1 MRITNPMVSDTV
13 LRNLQSNLAA
23 LERLQNQLT
32 SGKRINR
39 PSDDPPAVETAL
51 NYHATIA
58 AGEQYLRNM
67 DSATAWLQATDTT
80 LGGANDLLQRARELA
95 VQGANDTLG
104 TDQRAGIA
112 AEVDQLLQQMVE
124 LGNATLKGQRLF
136 AGLKTDA
143 NPFTLNAGPPTTVTY
158 SGDNGQMLREI
169 DVGTTLAINTPGNAT
184 FAPAFAALI
193 SLRDDLRAGNAAALR
208 ATDIPAVDAAL
219 DTVLNTRASV
229 GARVNRLE
237 AAQDRQQ
244 QLQVRIT
251 ELLAK
256 AEDTD
261 YTEAISEF
269 TLQDTVYKASLQAGA
284 KAMQPSLMDY
294 LR

>member
-1 MRITNPMVSDTV
+1 MRVTNPMMSDTV
-13 LRNLQSNLAA
+13 LRNLQTNLAA
-23 LERLQNQLT
+23 LERLQDQLT

-67 DSATAWLQATDTT
+67 DSATGWLQATDAT
-80 LGGANDLLQRARELA
+80 LGEATDLLQRARELA

-104 TDQRAGIA
+104 ADQRTGIA
-112 AEVDQLLQQMVE
+112 AEVDQLLQQMVQ
-124 LGNATLKGQRLF
+124 LGNASLKGQRLF
-136 AGLKTDA
+136 AGLRTDA
-143 NPFTLNAGPPTTVTY
+143 NPFTLNAGPPTTVAY
-158 SGDNGQMLREI
+158 GGDNGQMLREI
-169 DVGTTLAINTPGNAT
+169 DVGTTLAINTPGNGT
-184 FAPAFAALI
+184 FAPAFAVLV
-193 SLRDDLRAGNAAALR
+193 SLRDNLRAGNASAVR
-208 ATDIPAVDAAL
+208 TTDVPAVDAAL
-219 DTVLNTRASV
+219 DTVLNTRANV
-229 GARVNRLE
+229 GAKVNRLE
-237 AAQDRQQ
+237 SAQDRQQ
-244 QLQVRIT
+244 ELQVRIT

-261 YTEAISEF
+261 YAKAISEF
-269 TLQDTVYKASLQAGA
+269 TLQDTVYKASLQAAA

>member
-13 LRNLQSNLAA
+13 LRNLQNNLAE

-32 SGKRINR
+32 SGKRLSR

-67 DSATAWLQATDTT
+67 DSSSAWLQATDAT
-80 LGGANDLLQRARELA
+80 LGSANDLLQRARELA
-95 VQGANDTLG
+95 VQGANDTLD
-104 TDQRAGIA
+104 TNQKADIA
-112 AEVDQLLQQMVE
+112 AEVDQLLQQMVQ

-143 NPFTLNAGPPTTVTY
+143 NPFTLNAGPPTTVAY

-169 DVGTTLAINTPGNAT
+169 DVGTTMAINTPGNSV

-193 SLRDDLRAGNAAALR
+193 SLRDNLRAGNSAAVR
-208 ATDIPAVDAAL
+208 ATDIPGVDAAL
-219 DTVLNTRASV
+219 DTVLTTRASV
-229 GARVNRLE
+229 GAKVNRLQG
-237 AAQDRQQ
+237 AQDRQQ
-244 QLQVRIT
+244 QLQARIT

-256 AEDTD
+256 TEDTD
-261 YTEAISEF
+261 YTAAISDF
-269 TLQDTVYKASLQAGA
+269 TQQDTVYKASLQAAA
-284 KAMQPSLMDY
+284 KALQPSLMDY

>member
-1 MRITNPMVSDTV
+1 MRVTNPMVSDTV
-13 LRNLQSNLAA
+13 LRNLQNNLAQ

-67 DSATAWLQATDTT
+67 DSVTAWLQATDST
-80 LGGANDLLQRARELA
+80 LGEANDLLQRARELA
-95 VQGANDTLG
+95 VEGGNDTLG
-104 TDQRAGIA
+104 TDQRIGIA
-112 AEVDQLLQQMVE
+112 AEVDQLLQQMVT

-136 AGLKTDA
+136 AGLRTDA

-158 SGDNGQMLREI
+158 GGDSGQMLREI
-169 DVGTTLAINTPGNAT
+169 DVDTTLAINTPGSAA

-193 SLRDDLRAGNAAALR
+193 SLRDNLRAGNATAVR
-208 ATDIPAVDAAL
+208 ASDIPGIDAAL

-229 GARVNRLE
+229 GAKVNRME

-244 QLQVRIT
+244 QLQVQIT
-251 ELLAK
+251 KLLAK